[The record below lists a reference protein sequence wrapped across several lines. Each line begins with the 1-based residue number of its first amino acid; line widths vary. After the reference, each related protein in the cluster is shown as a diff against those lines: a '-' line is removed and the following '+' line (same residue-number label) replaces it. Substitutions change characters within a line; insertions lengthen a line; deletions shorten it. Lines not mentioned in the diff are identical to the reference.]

1 MSSSTLAICLVT
13 AFLLVGA
20 LHYPP
25 LWIAVLA
32 VPIWLWIVF
41 SAEERRVRAE
51 VMQRVREQLGAGK
64 IEE

>member
-1 MSSSTLAICLVT
+1 MTSSTIAICLVT

-25 LWIAVLA
+25 LWISVLA
-32 VPIWLWIVF
+32 VPIWLSIVF

-51 VMQRVREQLGAGK
+51 VMQRVREQLGVAK
-64 IEE
+64 LEE

>member
-1 MSSSTLAICLVT
+1 MTSSTVAICLVT

-20 LHYPP
+20 LHYSP
-25 LWIAVLA
+25 LWITVLA

-64 IEE
+64 LEE